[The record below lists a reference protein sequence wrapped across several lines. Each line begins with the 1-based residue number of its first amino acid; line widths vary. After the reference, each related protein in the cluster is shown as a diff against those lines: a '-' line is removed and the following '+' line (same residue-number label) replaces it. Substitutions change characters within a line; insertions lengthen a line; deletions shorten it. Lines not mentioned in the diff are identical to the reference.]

1 MKVLNFLCP
10 SNTVVLICFQ
20 KKKKQQKIASFSL
33 AEARMA
39 SDSNFTQQALETV
52 ETATFKLRTDT
63 DNVAGVLLPVFKV
76 GTFLVFV
83 SCCFADLF
91 DLK

>member
-1 MKVLNFLCP
+1 
-10 SNTVVLICFQ
+10 
-20 KKKKQQKIASFSL
+20 
-33 AEARMA
+33 MA

-76 GTFLVFV
+76 DFRCFLFLVV
-83 SCCFADLF
+83 WLIRSAC
-91 DLK
+91 K